1 MKKLPLP
8 AKIALWLALTAAF
21 SVLLILKLRLYIVCQ
36 SCGNLLFLIPPALAT
51 AIVREADH
59 ITWNIYSY
67 FFKRQI
73 IR

>member
-8 AKIALWLALTAAF
+8 AKIILWLTLTAAF
-21 SVLLILKLRLYIVCQ
+21 SVLLILKLRLYICCQ
-36 SCGNLLFLIPPALAT
+36 STSNFLFLIPPALAT

-59 ITWNIYSY
+59 ITWAIHSY